1 MRSGG
6 GWSTILYTLRKAREA
21 GGLWR
26 FYRRMRLRNA
36 CKTCAVG
43 MGGQRGGMRNEVGN
57 HLEVCKKSFQA
68 QAADMMPPIGEDF
81 FARHAHADLLQWTP
95 KQLEDAGRIG

>member
-6 GWSTILYTLRKAREA
+6 GLSTILYSLRKARES
-21 GGLWR
+21 GGLLK
-26 FYRRMRLRNA
+26 FYQRMRLRNT

-43 MGGQRGGMRNEVGN
+43 MGGQRGGMRNELSD

-68 QAADMMPPIGEDF
+68 QAADMMPPIDAAF
-81 FARHAHADLLQWTP
+81 FERHSHQDLL
-95 KQLEDAGRIG
+95 R